1 MQSPRYTGA
10 TADLRIMPLAEKL
23 LDDMKMAMKAR
34 DELKVS
40 TLRLARSAI
49 RNAEIDKRRALT
61 DEEILET
68 LARESKRRRE
78 AIEGYQKAGRTELVE
93 KEQTELSILSQYLP
107 QQLDETEIERIA
119 REVAA
124 ELGAVGVSDK
134 GRMMSA
140 VMPRVRG
147 RADGKIVNQI
157 VDRVLQG

>member
-1 MQSPRYTGA
+1 
-10 TADLRIMPLAEKL
+10 MPLAEKL
-23 LDDMKMAMKAR
+23 LDDMKTAMKAR

-49 RNAEIDKRRALT
+49 GNAEIDKGRNLT
-61 DEEILET
+61 DEEVIET

-78 AIEGYQKAGRTELVE
+78 SIDSYEKGGRQDLVAKESRELA
-93 KEQTELSILSQYLP
+93 ILSEYLP
-107 QQLDETEIERIA
+107 KQLDEVEVEKVV

-124 ELGAVGVSDK
+124 ELGAVSAKDK

-140 VMPRVRG
+140 VMPRFRG
-147 RADGKIVNQI
+147 LADGKLVTQI

>member
-1 MQSPRYTGA
+1 M
-10 TADLRIMPLAEKL
+10 RIMPLAEKL

-49 RNAEIDKRRALT
+49 RNAEIDKRRTLT

-78 AIEGYQKAGRTELVE
+78 AIEGYQKAGRAELVE

-124 ELGAVGVSDK
+124 ELGAVGVKDK

-147 RADGKIVNQI
+147 RADGKVVTHI

>member
-1 MQSPRYTGA
+1 
-10 TADLRIMPLAEKL
+10 MPLAEKL
-23 LDDMKMAMKAR
+23 LDDMQMAMKAR

-49 RNAEIDKRRALT
+49 RNAEIDKRRPLT

-107 QQLDETEIERIA
+107 QQLDEAEIERIA

-124 ELGAVGVSDK
+124 ELGAVGMSDK
-134 GRMMSA
+134 GRLMSA

-147 RADGKIVNQI
+147 RADGKVVNQT

>member
-1 MQSPRYTGA
+1 
-10 TADLRIMPLAEKL
+10 MPLAEEL
-23 LDDMKMAMKAR
+23 LDDMKVAMKAR

-49 RNAEIDKRRALT
+49 NNAEIEKGRPLT

-78 AIEGYQKAGRTELVE
+78 AIEGYEKAGRTELVE
-93 KEQTELSILSQYLP
+93 KEQTELAILSQYLP
-107 QQLDETEIERIA
+107 QQLDEAEIEKIA

-124 ELGAVGVSDK
+124 ELGAVGMSDK
-134 GRMMSA
+134 GRMMGA

-147 RADGKIVNQI
+147 RADGKLVNQV

>member
-1 MQSPRYTGA
+1 
-10 TADLRIMPLAEKL
+10 MPLAEKL
-23 LDDMKMAMKAR
+23 LDDMKSAMKAR

-49 RNAEIDKRRALT
+49 GNAEIEKGRDLT

-68 LARESKRRRE
+68 LERESKRRRE
-78 AIEGYQKAGRTELVE
+78 AIDSYEKGGRQDLVDKETKELAILSEYLPKQFDEAEVE
-93 KEQTELSILSQYLP
+93 KVV
-107 QQLDETEIERIA
+107 

-124 ELGAVGVSDK
+124 ELGAVSAKDK

-140 VMPRVRG
+140 VMPRFRG
-147 RADGKIVNQI
+147 RADGRVVTQI